1 MNKFITA
8 KQMAKQKGIRPQTF
22 RNALRKAK
30 LSWHKHWSRWIV
42 TTGSAKHA
50 DMQRVLRTI

>member
-1 MNKFITA
+1 MKTLTTA
-8 KQMAKQKGIRPQTF
+8 KQMARQAGIRPQTF

-42 TTGSAKHA
+42 AIGSAKHA
-50 DMQRVLRTI
+50 DMQRVLRSI

>member
-1 MNKFITA
+1 
-8 KQMAKQKGIRPQTF
+8 MAVPDVTEKSEIYET
-22 RNALRKAK
+22 L
-30 LSWHKHWSRWIV
+30 WHKHWSRWIV